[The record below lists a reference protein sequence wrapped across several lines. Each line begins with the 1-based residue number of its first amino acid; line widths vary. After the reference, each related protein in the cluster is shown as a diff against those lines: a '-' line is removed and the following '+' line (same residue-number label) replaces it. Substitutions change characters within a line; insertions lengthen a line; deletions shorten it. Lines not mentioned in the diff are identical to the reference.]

1 MMISMAEFSIEQLDA
16 EGAEKLLAQLFE
28 LLKNA
33 VDNGASV
40 SFLPPLSGAEGT
52 GFWQKVMVGIRQGQ
66 RVVWIAKQDGRVV
79 GTVQLELSQTP
90 NGLHRAEVQKL
101 LVHTEARGQGIAT
114 RLMEEL
120 ERGAKQIGRTLLYL
134 DTCKG
139 HSAEPLYRKL
149 GWTEVGVIPNFA
161 KVPEG
166 FCDTVVFYKQ
176 L

>member
-1 MMISMAEFSIEQLDA
+1 MTKFSIEQLSAA
-16 EGAEKLLAQLFE
+16 EAGRLLPQLFA

-52 GFWQKVMVGIRQGQ
+52 RFWQKVSGGIEGGQ
-66 RVVWIAKQDGRVV
+66 RVVLVAKQTGQVV

-114 RLMEEL
+114 ALMEEV
-120 ERGAKQIGRTLLYL
+120 ERIAKAIGRTLLYL

-149 GWTEVGVIPNFA
+149 GWTEAGVIPGFA
-161 KVPEG
+161 RVPEG
-166 FCDTVVFYKQ
+166 FCDTVLFYKQ

>member
-1 MMISMAEFSIEQLDA
+1 MAEFSIEQLDA
-16 EGAEKLLAQLFE
+16 AGAQKNFSQLFA
-28 LLKNA
+28 LLKDA
-33 VDNGASV
+33 VDHGASV

-52 GFWQKVMVGIRQGQ
+52 RFWQKVIDGIAGRQ
-66 RVVWIAKQDGRVV
+66 RVLLVAKQGGRMV
-79 GTVQLELSQTP
+79 GTVQLECSQTP

-114 RLMEEL
+114 ALMAEL
-120 ERGAKQIGRTLLYL
+120 EEAAKKIGRTLLYL

-149 GWTEVGVIPNFA
+149 GWTEAGVIPNFA

-166 FCDTVVFYKQ
+166 FCDTVVFYKH

>member
-1 MMISMAEFSIEQLDA
+1 MAEFSIEQVDA
-16 EGAEKLLAQLFE
+16 AGVQRLLPQLFG
-28 LLKNA
+28 LLKDA

-52 GFWQKVMVGIRQGQ
+52 GFWQKVMVGIEQGQ
-66 RVVWIAKQDGRVV
+66 RILLVATQEARVV

-101 LVHTEARGQGIAT
+101 LVHTQARGQGIAKA
-114 RLMEEL
+114 LMGEL
-120 ERGAKQIGRTLLYL
+120 ERLAPQIGRTLLYL

-161 KVPEG
+161 RVPEG